1 MECGFIIRRA
11 IPARKKRNLL
21 SFERADLPRGAL
33 LFYVLERVCYNTRM
47 EKLEPTK
54 ISDNIG
60 EEAGATSQLRLKK
73 NTGIILMSLAFAA
86 MLWQVIQTYLAGM
99 RHVTQGLLLIV
110 GICLPLMLG
119 TYLYTRALTSREERR
134 KAVRF
139 SFFALFVFYCA
150 VLLGALI
157 LSRVDFVTFAQT
169 RAQYLK
175 NFDLMT
181 NFHPFET
188 IRLYINAIK
197 YDYIGMEIPLSN
209 LFGNA
214 MLFMPMAVF
223 LPCLFR
229 SMRKLWVFALA
240 MILMLVAVEALQLLL
255 ACGSCDVDDAFLN
268 LSGTLIIFGILKI
281 PFLQRL
287 LKRLYLLPETKAS
300 EQAKPEE
307 SASPDATA

>member
-1 MECGFIIRRA
+1 ME
-11 IPARKKRNLL
+11 NL
-21 SFERADLPRGAL
+21 D
-33 LFYVLERVCYNTRM
+33 
-47 EKLEPTK
+47 PTK
-54 ISDNIG
+54 IPDNISG
-60 EEAGATSQLRLKK
+60 ETGTKPHLRREK
-73 NTGIILMSLAFAA
+73 NAGIILMSLAFTV

-119 TYLYTRALTSREERR
+119 TYLFTRALSSREERR

-139 SFFALFVFYCA
+139 SFFTLFVFYCA

-157 LSRVDFVTFAQT
+157 ISRVDYITFAQT
-169 RAQYLK
+169 RANYLK

-181 NFHPFET
+181 NFNPFET

-209 LFGNA
+209 LVGNA

-229 SMRKLWVFALA
+229 PMRKLWVFALT
-240 MILMLVAVEALQLLL
+240 MLLMLVAVEALQLLL
-255 ACGSCDVDDAFLN
+255 ACGSCDVDDALLN
-268 LSGTLIIFGILKI
+268 LSGTLIVFGILKI

-287 LKRLYLLPETKAS
+287 LQKLYLLPEDIAPIAAPQ
-300 EQAKPEE
+300 EPAAEE
-307 SASPDATA
+307 PAPPDATV

>member
-1 MECGFIIRRA
+1 MTR
-11 IPARKKRNLL
+11 
-21 SFERADLPRGAL
+21 

-47 EKLEPTK
+47 ENLDPTK
-54 ISDNIG
+54 IPDNISG
-60 EEAGATSQLRLKK
+60 ETGTKPHLRREK
-73 NTGIILMSLAFAA
+73 NAGIILMSLAFTV

-119 TYLYTRALTSREERR
+119 TYLYTRALSSREERR

-139 SFFALFVFYCA
+139 SFFTLFVFYCA

-157 LSRVDFVTFAQT
+157 ISRVDYITFAQT
-169 RAQYLK
+169 RANYLK

-181 NFHPFET
+181 NFNPFET

-209 LFGNA
+209 LVGNA

-229 SMRKLWVFALA
+229 PMRKLWVFALT
-240 MILMLVAVEALQLLL
+240 MLLMLVAVEALQLLL
-255 ACGSCDVDDAFLN
+255 ACGSCDVDDALLN
-268 LSGTLIIFGILKI
+268 LSGTLIVFGILKI

-287 LKRLYLLPETKAS
+287 LQKLYLLPEDIAPIAAPQ
-300 EQAKPEE
+300 EPAAEE
-307 SASPDATA
+307 PAPPDATV

>member
-1 MECGFIIRRA
+1 ME
-11 IPARKKRNLL
+11 NL
-21 SFERADLPRGAL
+21 D
-33 LFYVLERVCYNTRM
+33 
-47 EKLEPTK
+47 PTK
-54 ISDNIG
+54 IPDNTS
-60 EEAGATSQLRLKK
+60 EEAGAKPYLRREK
-73 NTGIILMSLAFAA
+73 NAGIILMSLAFTV
-86 MLWQVIQTYLAGM
+86 MLWQVIQIYLAGM

-119 TYLYTRALTSREERR
+119 TYLYTRALSSREERR

-157 LSRVDFVTFAQT
+157 ISRVDYVTFAQT
-169 RAQYLK
+169 RANYMK

-181 NFHPFET
+181 NFNPFET

-209 LFGNA
+209 LVGNA

-229 SMRKLWVFALA
+229 PMRKLWVFALT
-240 MILMLVAVEALQLLL
+240 MLLMLVSVEALQLLL
-255 ACGSCDVDDAFLN
+255 ACGSCDVDDALLN
-268 LSGTLIIFGILKI
+268 LSGTLIVFGILKL

-287 LKRLYLLPETKAS
+287 LQKLYLLPEDITPIAVPQ
-300 EQAKPEE
+300 EPAAENP
-307 SASPDATA
+307 APPDATA